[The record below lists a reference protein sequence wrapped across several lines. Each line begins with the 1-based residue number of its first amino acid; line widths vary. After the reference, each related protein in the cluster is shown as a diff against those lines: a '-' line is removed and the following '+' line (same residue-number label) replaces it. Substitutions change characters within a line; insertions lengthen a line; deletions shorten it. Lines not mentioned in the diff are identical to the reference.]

1 MQTLVIHYTVCLV
14 IVSVL
19 LSIGASFSALLLS
32 DRVRAATT
40 VGPRRFWLA
49 SGSVAMGVGI
59 WAMHYLGML
68 ALKLSVPVF
77 YFWPTVLLSLLLAI
91 AASTVALSVVSK
103 EKLTVRRLLVGGLLM
118 GSGIGA

>member
-1 MQTLVIHYTVCLV
+1 MQTLVIHYTIGLV

-19 LSIGASFSALLLS
+19 ISIGASFAALSLS

-59 WAMHYLGML
+59 WSMHYLGML
-68 ALKLSVPVF
+68 AFTLPVP
-77 YFWPTVLLSLLLAI
+77 I
-91 AASTVALSVVSK
+91 AKFAY
-103 EKLTVRRLLVGGLLM
+103 
-118 GSGIGA
+118 